1 MEHLIIRF
9 LASACEDPRVE
20 KVTNCEDDGLLLAG
34 KTLIQIQRRV
44 LDINLL
50 LARLFMS
57 FYHIFLYFPSY
68 HIVILKIRYQGPSL
82 YVRIVL

>member
-9 LASACEDPRVE
+9 LASACEDQRVE
-20 KVTNCEDDGLLLAG
+20 KVTDCEDDGLLLAG

-50 LARLFMS
+50 LA
-57 FYHIFLYFPSY
+57 
-68 HIVILKIRYQGPSL
+68 
-82 YVRIVL
+82 

>member
-34 KTLIQIQRRV
+34 KTLIA
-44 LDINLL
+44 D
-50 LARLFMS
+50 S
-57 FYHIFLYFPSY
+57 DSET
-68 HIVILKIRYQGPSL
+68 SL
-82 YVRIVL
+82 RHQLIISLTF